1 MIGGIINL
9 MVIKMEGNTAND
21 IIVDTIEEE
30 ENTTT
35 QPNTLQDTIKELAKN
50 LHEKNVE
57 RMSNL
62 TSDNIDGMTQAD
74 VLNEYMDINFGY
86 RYKTLDKLI
95 KSKTNRVVSR
105 DGFGIAAFIETIKSI
120 QASFEQHQIPDNLK
134 GIFKR

>member
-1 MIGGIINL
+1 
-9 MVIKMEGNTAND
+9 MEGNTAND

-30 ENTTT
+30 ETGVP

-50 LHEKNVE
+50 LHEKYPE

-62 TSDNIDGMTQAD
+62 SYINIDGMTQAD
-74 VLNEYMDINFGY
+74 VLNEYMHINFGY
-86 RYKTLDKLI
+86 RYKALDKLVS
-95 KSKTNRVVSR
+95 SKCSRVVSKE
-105 DGFGIAAFIETIKSI
+105 GFGIAAFIETVKSI